1 MLNFYLDCK
10 NIRIKMANVTVTKST
25 TAKLNHQ
32 TTLYQKLPCTKK
44 YTESNTLLGCLL
56 EKNI

>member
-1 MLNFYLDCK
+1 
-10 NIRIKMANVTVTKST
+10 MANVTVTKST

-44 YTESNTLLGCLL
+44 YTESNTCTLLGCLL